1 MSQIAEHTPVP
12 WRPTDVGSVRSV
24 APDDVGGLVA
34 VVYPLVVDDRATMA
48 ANARLIAAAPD
59 LLAFARRSLP
69 MLIAE
74 RDCLYDGCTNA
85 EGEYRDDEDRMAVE
99 QTDREINDLRALI
112 ARAEGTA

>member
-1 MSQIAEHTPVP
+1 M
-12 WRPTDVGSVRSV
+12 
-24 APDDVGGLVA
+24 L
-34 VVYPLVVDDRATMA
+34 

-74 RDCLYDGCTNA
+74 RDCLYDGVTNA
-85 EGEYRDDEDRMAVE
+85 EGEYSDDEDRMAVE
-99 QTDREINDLRALI
+99 QIDREINDLRALI

>member
-1 MSQIAEHTPVP
+1 MSQPAEPTPGP
-12 WRPTDVGSVRSV
+12 WRVTEIGSVW
-24 APDDVGGLVA
+24 AGGDRLVA
-34 VVYPLVVDDRATMA
+34 IPYPLCTDDRATML

-74 RDCLYDGCTNA
+74 RDCLYDGVTNA
-85 EGEYRDDEDRMAVE
+85 EGEYSDDEDRMAVE
-99 QTDREINDLRALI
+99 QIDREIDELRALI

>member
-1 MSQIAEHTPVP
+1 MSQTAEHTPGP

-85 EGEYRDDEDRMAVE
+85 EGEYSDDEDRMAVE
-99 QTDREINDLRALI
+99 QIDREINDLRALI